1 VSPPLSPPVS
11 DQTITFPALA
21 GVRLDQTASVP
32 GATASS
38 TLPVTYSTLTTG
50 FCTVTSGGVITLLH
64 AGGCTIDA
72 NQAGNGAY
80 NPAPQVSRTFTIAAG
95 NQTITFGALAAKTL
109 AQSPVTIGASASSG
123 LTVSFASNSLSVCTV
138 SGTSVSL
145 LTVGTCS
152 ITAAQAGNAD
162 WNAASPT
169 VTQTFGVSMVSDRG
183 SVVLRTQTITFTL
196 PASGPAGATVA
207 LTGSASSGL
216 ALTYASTTPTA
227 CTVAGSTL
235 SLLTAGTC
243 SVTAS
248 QPGDGV
254 TWAAAAPVSA
264 SMTVTLIVSPPTLPA
279 LTDVIAAG
287 LNRGTAGFTTSSV
300 ILAKPGYVT
309 FLVRLD
315 KSLAGKIVEI
325 WTRSNTGAWKPT
337 TSRYVAADGTVHY
350 FAKISARTGFVAKYA
365 GGSSHGR
372 IGTVK

>member
-1 VSPPLSPPVS
+1 
-11 DQTITFPALA
+11 
-21 GVRLDQTASVP
+21 
-32 GATASS
+32 
-38 TLPVTYSTLTTG
+38 VTYSTLTTG

-64 AGGCTIDA
+64 AGDCTIDA
-72 NQAGNGAY
+72 NQAGNGTY

-109 AQSPVTIGASASSG
+109 AQSPVTIGATASSG

-138 SGTSVSL
+138 SGTSVAL
-145 LTVGTCS
+145 LSVGTCS
-152 ITAAQAGNAD
+152 ITAAQTGNAD

-169 VTQTFGVSMVSDRG
+169 VTQTFGVSMASG
-183 SVVLRTQTITFTL
+183 GGGGGGGGGVLRTQTITFTL

-216 ALTYASTTPTA
+216 ALTYTSTTTGV
-227 CTVAGSTL
+227 CTVSGSTL
-235 SLLTAGTC
+235 SLLTAGMC

-264 SMTVTLIVSPPTLPA
+264 SMTVTMTVIPPTVPA
-279 LTDVIAAG
+279 LTDAIVAG
-287 LNRGTAGFTTSSV
+287 VNRGTAGFTTSSV

-325 WTRSNTGAWKPT
+325 WTRSKTGAWKPT
-337 TSRYVAADGTVHY
+337 TSRYVAADGTIHY
-350 FAKISARTGFVAKYA
+350 FAKISAWTGFVAKNA